1 MTVVKVNVM
10 LVIFRI
16 QGTNANFKMMKKV
29 VRIFALAAFV
39 SAVFASCTPHK
50 QTCAA
55 YNSVELTEVADV
67 K

>member
-1 MTVVKVNVM
+1 M

-16 QGTNANFKMMKKV
+16 QGTNANNQMMKKV
-29 VRIFALAAFV
+29 VRILALAAFV

-55 YNSVELTEVADV
+55 YNAVDITEVSDL